1 MKMDIYD
8 PQTLGFMVFGGFM
21 VISAIG
27 IFLVSTFSMKETS
40 YEEALAKQ
48 KRDQEKA
55 QLARSEK
62 KKKEK
67 SVEKKG
73 KLKKREEKAN
83 GRIPETEPMPDV
95 SETEGEAEPVIVPSV
110 ETPILATAAPPPP
123 ASAPESSPPPA
134 SKEKRRKEK
143 KVAKVDPAPG
153 SVPAPAVGVGITRQ
167 TPVASPLL
175 EPVSREVPV
184 MAVPPVGS
192 QLSTPLAPPAPGA
205 KKPDASASQ
214 DDPKQEG
221 PAKKKVAPK
230 KKSEPVT
237 VAADSLDSPLYIPF
251 KTLLSTVS
259 SMDFSEGEAH
269 RLIEIVMDKAGI
281 VQDTW
286 HTATQKGDPMTA
298 LRRQLE
304 EKEKQLV
311 AEQEDS
317 SAAKTKL
324 RELNKELASEKVR
337 AGAGETKLRE
347 QLVVREEELNAM
359 QSRMQASYQEH
370 LSESQRQ
377 QAKVRTLQEQLDNG
391 PTAQIARL
399 QQENSILRDAL
410 NQATSQSESK
420 QNAELA
426 KLQQE
431 CSRLSKELGQQ
442 SEALRQDGQQREA
455 LEARITT
462 YQQQLAEQQG
472 SQQETESTLQR
483 RLDEVGEELRRSQ
496 SSYAGLLADTERARE
511 EQHSAASTCTDL
523 QAKLTVCEAELKNK
537 AEEVEGLGSRLSE
550 VSVEKG
556 RLEERMQ
563 SIDALLEAS
572 QSKETERDQLVQ
584 ATKQVEVEQLEN
596 RLKDKDAH
604 ISSLEQEM
612 LQLKETVEHQKKK
625 NNELRER
632 NWKAMEA
639 LASTEKIYGEKLSAA
654 KQMKEQTEQQLHVSH
669 TQTIEVLLELFPE
682 LSVSSPQP
690 HSEWLQEFRQKAKE
704 SLNQRCTDPSDAE
717 PKLRE
722 AEEAQSTLQ
731 ADCEQYRTV
740 LAETEGMLRNLQKSV
755 EEEEHVWKAKIAESE
770 AQVQQ
775 AQSQVKTL
783 EATLEKLKLD
793 SQNSEQLKELV
804 VELEGQLKQQLEMVH
819 TQCQTYSVE
828 VKELSELL
836 MESQSQLE
844 AANREV
850 QKHSEELALV
860 RQQLCEMEVHV
871 HHGVSVEA
879 AGGEAQRGT
888 AEVRVV
894 KLQLEETVLSEQ
906 AQRQKLAEEFEKA
919 QQSALDLQ
927 EELETLR
934 AARGG
939 DSEDLLQL
947 KERLDKEKKMTKDL
961 GQAASKLQQ
970 MLKTTQEQLD
980 KEKETVQRLLGTGE
994 GKEEEEEG
1002 PVLVEDGLKEGTS
1015 V

>member
-1 MKMDIYD
+1 MDIYD

-48 KRDQEKA
+48 KREQEKA
-55 QLARSEK
+55 LQARSEK

-67 SVEKKG
+67 SVDKKG
-73 KLKKREEKAN
+73 KVKKREEKAN
-83 GRIPETEPMPDV
+83 GRIPETEPVPDV
-95 SETEGEAEPVIVPSV
+95 SEAEVEVEAVIVPSV
-110 ETPILATAAPPPP
+110 ETPILAVAAPAPP
-123 ASAPESSPPPA
+123 ASTPESSPPPA

-153 SVPAPAVGVGITRQ
+153 SVPATATGVGIARQ
-167 TPVASPLL
+167 TPIASPLL

-192 QLSTPLAPPAPGA
+192 QLSTPLAVAPPAPGA
-205 KKPDASASQ
+205 KKPDASTSQ
-214 DDPKQEG
+214 DEPRQEG

-251 KTLLSTVS
+251 KTLLSTMS

-269 RLIEIVMDKAGI
+269 RLIEILMDKAGI

-286 HTATQKGDPMTA
+286 HTATQRGDPVTA

-311 AEQEDS
+311 AEQEDA

-324 RELNKELASEKVR
+324 RELNKELAAEKVR
-337 AGAGETKLRE
+337 AGAGDAKLRE
-347 QLVVREEELNAM
+347 QLAVREEELNAM

-377 QAKVRTLQEQLDNG
+377 QAKMRALQEQLDNG

-442 SEALRQDGQQREA
+442 NETLRQDGQLREA
-455 LEARITT
+455 LEARVST
-462 YQQQLAEQQG
+462 YQQELAQQQG

-483 RLDEVGEELRRSQ
+483 RLDEVSEELRRSQ
-496 SSYAGLLADTERARE
+496 GSYAGLLTDTERARE
-511 EQHSAASTCTDL
+511 EQRSAVSTCADL
-523 QAKLTVCEAELKNK
+523 QAKLTASEAELKSK
-537 AEEVEGLGSRLSE
+537 AEEVEGLGSQLSE

-556 RLEERMQ
+556 RLEERIR

-572 QSKETERDQLVQ
+572 QSNETERDQVLQ

-596 RLKDKDAH
+596 RLKDKNAQ
-604 ISSLEQEM
+604 ISILEQEM

-625 NNELRER
+625 NNE
-632 NWKAMEA
+632 
-639 LASTEKIYGEKLSAA
+639 
-654 KQMKEQTEQQLHVSH
+654 QTDQQLQESH

-690 HSEWLQEFRQKAKE
+690 HSEWLQEFRQKAME
-704 SLNQRCTDPSDAE
+704 SLNQRCTDPSGAVL
-717 PKLRE
+717 KLRE

-755 EEEEHVWKAKIAESE
+755 EEEELVWKAKIAELE

-775 AQSQVKTL
+775 AQSQVKTS
-783 EATLEKLKLD
+783 EATVEKLKLD
-793 SQNSEQLKELV
+793 SQTSEQLKDLV
-804 VELEGQLKQQLEMVH
+804 IELEDQLKQQIETDH
-819 TQCQTYSVE
+819 TRCQTYSVE
-828 VKELSELL
+828 VKELSDLL

-844 AANREV
+844 AANRDV
-850 QKHSEELALV
+850 QKHSEELSLV
-860 RQQLCEMEVHV
+860 RQQLCDMEVHV
-871 HHGVSVEA
+871 HHGVPVEM
-879 AGGEAQRGT
+879 AGGEAQQGT
-888 AEVRVV
+888 AE
-894 KLQLEETVLSEQ
+894 
-906 AQRQKLAEEFEKA
+906 AQR
-919 QQSALDLQ
+919 SALELQ
-927 EELETLR
+927 EELEKLR
-934 AARGG
+934 AARSG

-961 GQAASKLQQ
+961 GQTASKLQQ

-980 KEKETVQRLLGTGE
+980 KEKETVQRLLGAGE
-994 GKEEEEEG
+994 GKGEEEEG

>member
-48 KRDQEKA
+48 KREQEKA
-55 QLARSEK
+55 LQARSEK

-67 SVEKKG
+67 SVDKKG
-73 KLKKREEKAN
+73 KVKKREEKAN
-83 GRIPETEPMPDV
+83 GRIPETEPVPDV
-95 SETEGEAEPVIVPSV
+95 SEAEVEVEAVIVPSV
-110 ETPILATAAPPPP
+110 ETPILAVAAPAPP
-123 ASAPESSPPPA
+123 ASTPESSPPPA

-153 SVPAPAVGVGITRQ
+153 SVPATATGVGIARQ
-167 TPVASPLL
+167 TPIASPLL

-192 QLSTPLAPPAPGA
+192 QLSTPLAAAPPAPGA
-205 KKPDASASQ
+205 KKPDASTSQ
-214 DDPKQEG
+214 DEPRQEG

-251 KTLLSTVS
+251 KTLLSTMS
-259 SMDFSEGEAH
+259 GMDFSEGEAH
-269 RLIEIVMDKAGI
+269 RLIEILMDKAGI

-286 HTATQKGDPMTA
+286 HTATQRGDPVTA

-311 AEQEDS
+311 AEQEDA

-324 RELNKELASEKVR
+324 RELNKELAAEKVR
-337 AGAGETKLRE
+337 AGAGDAKLRE
-347 QLVVREEELNAM
+347 QLAVREEELNAM

-377 QAKVRTLQEQLDNG
+377 QAKMRALQEQLDNG

-442 SEALRQDGQQREA
+442 NETLRQDGQLREA
-455 LEARITT
+455 LEARVST
-462 YQQQLAEQQG
+462 YQQELAQQQG

-483 RLDEVGEELRRSQ
+483 RLDEVSEELRRSQ
-496 SSYAGLLADTERARE
+496 GSYAGLLTDTERARE
-511 EQHSAASTCTDL
+511 EQRSAVSTCADL
-523 QAKLTVCEAELKNK
+523 QAKLTASEAELKSK
-537 AEEVEGLGSRLSE
+537 AEEVEGLGSQLSE

-556 RLEERMQ
+556 RLEERIR

-572 QSKETERDQLVQ
+572 QSNETERDQVLQ

-596 RLKDKDAH
+596 RLKDKNAQ
-604 ISSLEQEM
+604 ISILEQEM

-625 NNELRER
+625 NNELREK

-639 LASTEKIYGEKLSAA
+639 LASMEKIYREKLDAA
-654 KQMKEQTEQQLHVSH
+654 KMEQTDQQLQESH

-690 HSEWLQEFRQKAKE
+690 HSEWLQEFRQKAME
-704 SLNQRCTDPSDAE
+704 SLNQRCTDPSDAVL
-717 PKLRE
+717 KLRE

-755 EEEEHVWKAKIAESE
+755 EEEELVWKAKIAELE

-775 AQSQVKTL
+775 AQSQVKTS
-783 EATLEKLKLD
+783 EATVEKLKLD
-793 SQNSEQLKELV
+793 SQTSEQLKDLV
-804 VELEGQLKQQLEMVH
+804 IELEDQLKQQIETDH
-819 TQCQTYSVE
+819 TRCQTYSVE
-828 VKELSELL
+828 VKELSDLL

-844 AANREV
+844 AANRDV
-850 QKHSEELALV
+850 QKHSEELSLV
-860 RQQLCEMEVHV
+860 RQQLCDMEVHV
-871 HHGVSVEA
+871 HHGVPVEM
-879 AGGEAQRGT
+879 AGGEAQQGT
-888 AEVRVV
+888 AE
-894 KLQLEETVLSEQ
+894 
-906 AQRQKLAEEFEKA
+906 AQR
-919 QQSALDLQ
+919 SALELQ
-927 EELETLR
+927 EELEKLR
-934 AARGG
+934 AARSG

-961 GQAASKLQQ
+961 GQTASKLQQ

-980 KEKETVQRLLGTGE
+980 KEKETVQRLLGAGE
-994 GKEEEEEG
+994 GKGEEEEG

>member
-1 MKMDIYD
+1 MDIYD

-48 KRDQEKA
+48 KREQEKA
-55 QLARSEK
+55 LQARSEK

-67 SVEKKG
+67 SVDKKG
-73 KLKKREEKAN
+73 KVKKREEKAN
-83 GRIPETEPMPDV
+83 GRIPETEPVPDV
-95 SETEGEAEPVIVPSV
+95 SEAEVEVEAVIVPSV
-110 ETPILATAAPPPP
+110 ETPILAVAAPAPP
-123 ASAPESSPPPA
+123 ASTPESSPPPA

-153 SVPAPAVGVGITRQ
+153 SVPATATGVGIARQ
-167 TPVASPLL
+167 TPIASPLL

-192 QLSTPLAPPAPGA
+192 QLSTPLAAAPPAPGA
-205 KKPDASASQ
+205 KKPDASTSQ
-214 DDPKQEG
+214 DEPRQEG

-251 KTLLSTVS
+251 KTLLSTMS

-269 RLIEIVMDKAGI
+269 RLIEILMDKAGI

-286 HTATQKGDPMTA
+286 HTATQRGDPVTA

-311 AEQEDS
+311 AEQEDA

-324 RELNKELASEKVR
+324 RELNKELAAEKVR
-337 AGAGETKLRE
+337 AGAGDAKLRE
-347 QLVVREEELNAM
+347 QLAVREEELNAM

-377 QAKVRTLQEQLDNG
+377 QAKMRALQEQLDNG

-442 SEALRQDGQQREA
+442 NETLRQDGQLREA
-455 LEARITT
+455 LEARVST
-462 YQQQLAEQQG
+462 YQQELAQQQG

-483 RLDEVGEELRRSQ
+483 RLDEVSEELRRSQ
-496 SSYAGLLADTERARE
+496 GSYAGLLTDTERARE
-511 EQHSAASTCTDL
+511 EQRSAVSTCADL
-523 QAKLTVCEAELKNK
+523 QAKLTASEAELKSK

-556 RLEERMQ
+556 RLEERIR

-572 QSKETERDQLVQ
+572 QSNETERDQVLQ

-596 RLKDKDAH
+596 RLKDKNAQ
-604 ISSLEQEM
+604 ISILEQEM

-625 NNELRER
+625 NNE
-632 NWKAMEA
+632 
-639 LASTEKIYGEKLSAA
+639 
-654 KQMKEQTEQQLHVSH
+654 QTDQQLQESH

-690 HSEWLQEFRQKAKE
+690 HSEWLQEFRQKAME
-704 SLNQRCTDPSDAE
+704 SLNQRCTDPSGAVL
-717 PKLRE
+717 KLRE

-755 EEEEHVWKAKIAESE
+755 EEEELVWKAKIAELE

-775 AQSQVKTL
+775 AQSQVKTS
-783 EATLEKLKLD
+783 EATVEKLKLD
-793 SQNSEQLKELV
+793 SQTSEQLKDLV
-804 VELEGQLKQQLEMVH
+804 IELEDQLKQQIETDH
-819 TQCQTYSVE
+819 TRCQTYSVE
-828 VKELSELL
+828 VKELSDLL

-844 AANREV
+844 AANRDV
-850 QKHSEELALV
+850 QKHSEELSLV
-860 RQQLCEMEVHV
+860 RQQLCDMEVHV
-871 HHGVSVEA
+871 HHGVPVEM
-879 AGGEAQRGT
+879 AGGEAQQGT
-888 AEVRVV
+888 AE
-894 KLQLEETVLSEQ
+894 
-906 AQRQKLAEEFEKA
+906 AQR
-919 QQSALDLQ
+919 SALELQ
-927 EELETLR
+927 EELEKLR
-934 AARGG
+934 AARSG

-961 GQAASKLQQ
+961 GQTASKLQQ

-980 KEKETVQRLLGTGE
+980 KEKETVQRLLGAGE
-994 GKEEEEEG
+994 GKGEEEEG

>member
-1 MKMDIYD
+1 MDIYD

-48 KRDQEKA
+48 KREQEKA
-55 QLARSEK
+55 LQARSEK

-67 SVEKKG
+67 SVDKKG
-73 KLKKREEKAN
+73 KVKKREEKAN
-83 GRIPETEPMPDV
+83 GRIPETEPVPDV
-95 SETEGEAEPVIVPSV
+95 SEAEVEVEAVIVPSV
-110 ETPILATAAPPPP
+110 ETPILAVAAPVPP
-123 ASAPESSPPPA
+123 ASTPESSPPPA

-153 SVPAPAVGVGITRQ
+153 SVPATATGVGIARQ
-167 TPVASPLL
+167 TPIASPLL

-192 QLSTPLAPPAPGA
+192 QLSTPLAVAPPAPGA
-205 KKPDASASQ
+205 KKPDASTSQ
-214 DDPKQEG
+214 DEPRQEG

-251 KTLLSTVS
+251 KTLLSTMS

-269 RLIEIVMDKAGI
+269 RLIEILMDKAGI

-286 HTATQKGDPMTA
+286 HTATQRGDPVTA

-311 AEQEDS
+311 AEQEDA

-324 RELNKELASEKVR
+324 RELNKELAAEKVR
-337 AGAGETKLRE
+337 AGAGDAKLRE
-347 QLVVREEELNAM
+347 QLAVREEELNAM

-377 QAKVRTLQEQLDNG
+377 QAKMRALQEQLDNG

-442 SEALRQDGQQREA
+442 NETLRQDGQLREA
-455 LEARITT
+455 LEARVST
-462 YQQQLAEQQG
+462 YQQELAQQQG

-483 RLDEVGEELRRSQ
+483 RLDEVSEELRRSQ
-496 SSYAGLLADTERARE
+496 GSYAGLLTDTERARE
-511 EQHSAASTCTDL
+511 EQRSAVSTCADL
-523 QAKLTVCEAELKNK
+523 QAKLTASEAELKSK
-537 AEEVEGLGSRLSE
+537 AEEVEGLGSQLSE

-556 RLEERMQ
+556 RLEERIR

-572 QSKETERDQLVQ
+572 QSNETERDQVLQ

-596 RLKDKDAH
+596 RLKDKNAQ
-604 ISSLEQEM
+604 ISILEQEM

-625 NNELRER
+625 NNE
-632 NWKAMEA
+632 
-639 LASTEKIYGEKLSAA
+639 
-654 KQMKEQTEQQLHVSH
+654 QTDQQLQESH

-690 HSEWLQEFRQKAKE
+690 HSEWLQEFRQKAME
-704 SLNQRCTDPSDAE
+704 SLNQRCTDPSGAVL
-717 PKLRE
+717 KLRE

-755 EEEEHVWKAKIAESE
+755 EEEELVWKAKIAELE

-775 AQSQVKTL
+775 AQSQVKTS
-783 EATLEKLKLD
+783 EATVEKLKLD
-793 SQNSEQLKELV
+793 SQTSEQLKDLV
-804 VELEGQLKQQLEMVH
+804 IELEDQLKQQIETDH
-819 TQCQTYSVE
+819 TRCQTYSVE
-828 VKELSELL
+828 VKELSDLL

-844 AANREV
+844 AANRDV
-850 QKHSEELALV
+850 QKHSEELSLV
-860 RQQLCEMEVHV
+860 RQQLCDMEVHV
-871 HHGVSVEA
+871 HHGVPVEM
-879 AGGEAQRGT
+879 AGGEAQQGT
-888 AEVRVV
+888 AE
-894 KLQLEETVLSEQ
+894 
-906 AQRQKLAEEFEKA
+906 AQR
-919 QQSALDLQ
+919 SALELQ
-927 EELETLR
+927 EELEKLR
-934 AARGG
+934 AARSG

-961 GQAASKLQQ
+961 GQTASKLQQ

-980 KEKETVQRLLGTGE
+980 KEKETVQRLLGAGE
-994 GKEEEEEG
+994 GKGEEEEG

>member
-1 MKMDIYD
+1 MDIYD

-48 KRDQEKA
+48 KREQEKA
-55 QLARSEK
+55 LQARSEK

-67 SVEKKG
+67 SVDKKG
-73 KLKKREEKAN
+73 KVKKREEKAN
-83 GRIPETEPMPDV
+83 GRIPETEPVPDV
-95 SETEGEAEPVIVPSV
+95 SEAEVEVEAVIVPSV
-110 ETPILATAAPPPP
+110 ETPILAVAAPAPP
-123 ASAPESSPPPA
+123 ASTPESSPPPA

-153 SVPAPAVGVGITRQ
+153 SVPATATGVGIARQ
-167 TPVASPLL
+167 TPIASPLL

-192 QLSTPLAPPAPGA
+192 QLSTPLAAAPPAPGA
-205 KKPDASASQ
+205 KKPDASTSQ
-214 DDPKQEG
+214 DEPRQEG

-230 KKSEPVT
+230 KKSEP

-251 KTLLSTVS
+251 KTLLSTMS

-269 RLIEIVMDKAGI
+269 RLIEILMDKAGI

-286 HTATQKGDPMTA
+286 HTATQRGDPVTA

-311 AEQEDS
+311 AEQEDA

-324 RELNKELASEKVR
+324 RELNKELAAEKVR
-337 AGAGETKLRE
+337 AGAGDAKLRE
-347 QLVVREEELNAM
+347 QLAVREEELNAM

-377 QAKVRTLQEQLDNG
+377 QAKMRALQEQLDNG

-442 SEALRQDGQQREA
+442 NETLRQDGQLREA
-455 LEARITT
+455 LEARVST
-462 YQQQLAEQQG
+462 YQQELAQQQG

-483 RLDEVGEELRRSQ
+483 RLDEVSEELRRSQ
-496 SSYAGLLADTERARE
+496 GSYAGLLTDTERARE
-511 EQHSAASTCTDL
+511 EQRSAVSTCADL
-523 QAKLTVCEAELKNK
+523 QAKLTASEAELKSK
-537 AEEVEGLGSRLSE
+537 AEEVEGLGSQLSE

-556 RLEERMQ
+556 RLEERIR

-572 QSKETERDQLVQ
+572 QSNETERDQVLQ

-596 RLKDKDAH
+596 RLKDKNAQ
-604 ISSLEQEM
+604 ISILEQEM

-625 NNELRER
+625 NNE
-632 NWKAMEA
+632 
-639 LASTEKIYGEKLSAA
+639 
-654 KQMKEQTEQQLHVSH
+654 QTDQQLQESH

-690 HSEWLQEFRQKAKE
+690 HSEWLQEFRQKAME
-704 SLNQRCTDPSDAE
+704 SLNQRCTDPSGAVL
-717 PKLRE
+717 KLRE

-755 EEEEHVWKAKIAESE
+755 EEEEELVWKAKIAELE

-775 AQSQVKTL
+775 AQSQVKTS
-783 EATLEKLKLD
+783 EATVEKLKLD
-793 SQNSEQLKELV
+793 SQTSEQLKDLV
-804 VELEGQLKQQLEMVH
+804 IELEDQLKQQIETDH
-819 TQCQTYSVE
+819 TRCQTYSVE
-828 VKELSELL
+828 VKELSDLL

-844 AANREV
+844 AANRDV
-850 QKHSEELALV
+850 QKHSEELSLV
-860 RQQLCEMEVHV
+860 RQQLCDMEVHV
-871 HHGVSVEA
+871 HHGVPVEM
-879 AGGEAQRGT
+879 AGGEAQQGT
-888 AEVRVV
+888 AE
-894 KLQLEETVLSEQ
+894 
-906 AQRQKLAEEFEKA
+906 AQR
-919 QQSALDLQ
+919 SALELQ
-927 EELETLR
+927 EELEKLR
-934 AARGG
+934 AARSG

-961 GQAASKLQQ
+961 GQTASKLQQ

-980 KEKETVQRLLGTGE
+980 KEKETVQRLLGAGE
-994 GKEEEEEG
+994 GKGEEEEG

>member
-1 MKMDIYD
+1 MDIYD

-48 KRDQEKA
+48 KREQEKA
-55 QLARSEK
+55 LQARSEK

-67 SVEKKG
+67 SVDKKG
-73 KLKKREEKAN
+73 KVKKREEKAN
-83 GRIPETEPMPDV
+83 GRIPETEPVPDV
-95 SETEGEAEPVIVPSV
+95 SEAEVEVEAVIVPSV
-110 ETPILATAAPPPP
+110 ETPILAVAAPAPP
-123 ASAPESSPPPA
+123 ASTPESSPPPA

-153 SVPAPAVGVGITRQ
+153 SVPATAMGVGIARQ
-167 TPVASPLL
+167 TPIASPLL

-192 QLSTPLAPPAPGA
+192 QLSTPLAVAPPAPGA
-205 KKPDASASQ
+205 KKPDASTSQ
-214 DDPKQEG
+214 DEPRQEG

-251 KTLLSTVS
+251 KTLLSTMS

-269 RLIEIVMDKAGI
+269 RLIEILMDKAGI

-286 HTATQKGDPMTA
+286 HTATQRGDPVTA

-311 AEQEDS
+311 AEQEDA

-324 RELNKELASEKVR
+324 RELNKELAAEKVR
-337 AGAGETKLRE
+337 AGAGDAKLRE
-347 QLVVREEELNAM
+347 QLAVREEELNAM

-377 QAKVRTLQEQLDNG
+377 QAKMRALQEQLDNG

-442 SEALRQDGQQREA
+442 NETLRQDGQLREA
-455 LEARITT
+455 LEARVST
-462 YQQQLAEQQG
+462 YQQELAQQQG

-483 RLDEVGEELRRSQ
+483 RLDEVSEELRRSQ
-496 SSYAGLLADTERARE
+496 GSYAGLLTDTERARE
-511 EQHSAASTCTDL
+511 EQRSAVSTCADL
-523 QAKLTVCEAELKNK
+523 QAKLTASEAELKSK
-537 AEEVEGLGSRLSE
+537 AEEVEGLGSQLSE

-556 RLEERMQ
+556 RLEERIR

-572 QSKETERDQLVQ
+572 QSNETERDQVLQ

-596 RLKDKDAH
+596 RLKDKNAQ
-604 ISSLEQEM
+604 ISILEQEM

-625 NNELRER
+625 NNE
-632 NWKAMEA
+632 
-639 LASTEKIYGEKLSAA
+639 
-654 KQMKEQTEQQLHVSH
+654 QTDQQLQESH

-690 HSEWLQEFRQKAKE
+690 HSEWLQEFRQKAME
-704 SLNQRCTDPSDAE
+704 SLNQRCTDPSGAVL
-717 PKLRE
+717 KLRE

-755 EEEEHVWKAKIAESE
+755 EEEELVWKAKIAELE

-775 AQSQVKTL
+775 AQSQVKTS
-783 EATLEKLKLD
+783 EATVEKLKLD
-793 SQNSEQLKELV
+793 SQTSEQLKDLV
-804 VELEGQLKQQLEMVH
+804 IELEDQLKQQIETDH
-819 TQCQTYSVE
+819 TRCQTYSVE
-828 VKELSELL
+828 VKELSDLL

-844 AANREV
+844 AANRDV
-850 QKHSEELALV
+850 QKHSEELSLV
-860 RQQLCEMEVHV
+860 RQQLCDMEVHV
-871 HHGVSVEA
+871 HHGVPVEM
-879 AGGEAQRGT
+879 AGGEAQQGT
-888 AEVRVV
+888 AE
-894 KLQLEETVLSEQ
+894 
-906 AQRQKLAEEFEKA
+906 AQR
-919 QQSALDLQ
+919 SALELQ
-927 EELETLR
+927 EELEKLR
-934 AARGG
+934 AARSG

-961 GQAASKLQQ
+961 GQTASKLQQ

-980 KEKETVQRLLGTGE
+980 KEKETVQRLLGAGE
-994 GKEEEEEG
+994 GKGEEEEG